1 MKPQKGDR
9 RKLNTKTFIREK
21 FSDQEWKSFK
31 SNEEELS
38 AAKSEQMRSL
48 IFGHIAE
55 KQESRQA
62 LKIKIVQFTKYLSAA
77 CVVVLLGIALFV
89 GLNHKHAQ
97 PEQAYVNRKVNA
109 PLIENAWK
117 TVTNPGRTV
126 IKYQMPDSSLISIY
140 PHSTIKFEK
149 LFNQK
154 FRDVYLTGKAK
165 FKVKRNTERPFS
177 VYSGALKT
185 TALGTS
191 FTISTIGPNISVKLH
206 TGKIVVANIQT
217 KKPLAYISEVGTT
230 LVYNPSASA
239 TRIIKAPAAIIPPA
253 EIMKRTGNLIS
264 MKNIPL
270 SKVFH
275 LLTEAYGIKISAD
288 QKEIGKITF
297 TGSVDTAKDEPEAIL
312 NMICLINNMTLNK
325 VSTQE
330 FIIQKSN

>member
-9 RKLNTKTFIREK
+9 RKLKAKTFIREK

-38 AAKSEQMRSL
+38 AAKSEEMRSFIL
-48 IFGHIAE
+48 GHIAE
-55 KQESRQA
+55 KQERKQT

-77 CVVVLLGIALFV
+77 CVIVLLGIALFI
-89 GLNHKHAQ
+89 GLNTKHVQ
-97 PEQAYVNRKVNA
+97 PEQVYVNRKVNTQ
-109 PLIENAWK
+109 LIGNAWK
-117 TVTNPGRTV
+117 IVSNSGRT
-126 IKYQMPDSSLISIY
+126 IIAYKMPDSSLISIY

-154 FRDVYLTGKAK
+154 FRDVYLKGKAK

-191 FTISTIGPNISVKLH
+191 FTISTIGHNISVKLH
-206 TGKIVVANIQT
+206 TGKIVVANTRT
-217 KKPLAYISEVGTT
+217 KKPLAYISDVGTT
-230 LVYNPSASA
+230 LLYNPSEAL
-239 TRIIKAPAAIIPPA
+239 TRLIKAPATVAPPT
-253 EIMKRTGNLIS
+253 EILKRTGNFIT

-270 SKVFH
+270 SRVFN
-275 LLTEAYGIKISAD
+275 LLNEAYGIKISAN

-297 TGSVDTAKDEPEAIL
+297 TGSVDTEKEEPEAIL
-312 NMICLINNMTLNK
+312 KTICLINNMTLNK
-325 VSTQE
+325 VSQQE